1 MDFLGVDG
9 WCAPRLKDASLSFDE
24 LITCYHTIVLDMR
37 RMYQDCNL
45 VHGDLSEYNLL
56 WYRHR
61 PVIIGRND
69 DDDDNNDYSSDKYK

>member
-9 WCAPRLKDASLSFDE
+9 WCAPRLKDASLSFVE
-24 LITCYHTIVLDMR
+24 LISCYHTIVLDMR

-61 PVIIGRND
+61 PVIIGRNG